1 MLGELWF
8 TENVQ
13 FAVLMGK
20 VQVHGN
26 NIPVLFKNLEDGLS
40 ALIERLCPVSG
51 KVCVVIGPKTAA
63 PPIDHSLKRSWS
75 SLIYYGD
82 SAGVIKIKQK
92 FVKERVAVH
101 NIEDKSIGE
110 AENDEE
116 STSGEKTSDGVYD
129 FSDDAQHSSIARQS
143 STSKF

>member
-1 MLGELWF
+1 MFVALNQILTLSIWY
-8 TENVQ
+8 TIQLEN
-13 FAVLMGK
+13 
-20 VQVHGN
+20 
-26 NIPVLFKNLEDGLS
+26 
-40 ALIERLCPVSG
+40 

-110 AENDEE
+110 AENDDE
-116 STSGEKTSDGVYD
+116 STSGEKSSDGVYD

-143 STSKF
+143 STSKFWSFL